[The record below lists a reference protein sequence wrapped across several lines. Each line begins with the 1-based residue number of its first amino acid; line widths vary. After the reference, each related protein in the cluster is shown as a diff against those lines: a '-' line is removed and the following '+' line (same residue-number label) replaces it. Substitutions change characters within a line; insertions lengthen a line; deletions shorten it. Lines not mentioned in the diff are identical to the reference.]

1 MTVVLLT
8 LWGLVFIFVGNATY
22 GLAQNKGR
30 NPWGWVVLV
39 FLTGPVALALLAT
52 WPRLKPT
59 EEDLY
64 FEVWRMGVQQA
75 ERAIIDHFAAANG
88 AEHPTNEPLQRI
100 VIAATKSGGVSPLS
114 VLERRARMVG
124 AFEPER
130 ISRRTVSV
138 LAEALALD
146 PDDAIH
152 RATARLLDPRRVFYE

>member
-1 MTVVLLT
+1 MSVVLLT
-8 LWGLVFIFVGNATY
+8 LWGFVFIFVGSATY

-30 NPWGWVVLV
+30 NPWGWVGLV

-75 ERAIIDHFAAANG
+75 ERAIIEHYAAANG
-88 AEHPTNEPLQRI
+88 AERLSNEPLRRI
-100 VIAATKSGGVSPLS
+100 IIAATKNGGGDPRSI
-114 VLERRARMVG
+114 LERRARMVG
-124 AFEPER
+124 AFEPAR
-130 ISRRTVSV
+130 ISRPTVRA

-152 RATARLLDPRRVFYE
+152 RATARLLDPRRVLIE